1 MFEEGPDG
9 DIEWKYADFLIDRFD
24 LSNYNFS
31 IPILSNN
38 NVIGQFF
45 PDNVDPEELLSRFG
59 GVFNL
64 FGAGINRRPLGL
76 ESVNARAA
84 QEEWSVTWSG
94 WSHMGPGITRGPLGL
109 ESANAR
115 AG

>member
-1 MFEEGPDG
+1 M
-9 DIEWKYADFLIDRFD
+9 I
-24 LSNYNFS
+24 
-31 IPILSNN
+31 
-38 NVIGQFF
+38 
-45 PDNVDPEELLSRFG
+45 
-59 GVFNL
+59 
-64 FGAGINRRPLGL
+64 AGINRRPLGL
-76 ESVNARAA
+76 EPVNARAA

>member
-1 MFEEGPDG
+1 M
-9 DIEWKYADFLIDRFD
+9 I
-24 LSNYNFS
+24 
-31 IPILSNN
+31 
-38 NVIGQFF
+38 
-45 PDNVDPEELLSRFG
+45 
-59 GVFNL
+59 
-64 FGAGINRRPLGL
+64 AGINRRPLGL